1 MVFSSLTFLYFF
13 LPCVT
18 VLYYVCKNRAWRNGV
33 LLIFSLVFY
42 SWGEPKY
49 ILLLLLA
56 AAEAYIGGLIIDAA
70 AQRPRR
76 KKTAMAVTA
85 VLLLANLF
93 VFKYLGFVC
102 GNLGIRVREIIL
114 PIGISFYTFQILS
127 YVIDL
132 YRGKTRVQKNYLLL
146 LLYVSFFPQ
155 LIAGPSSAIRPW
167 KERWPPA
174 ARTGTISPADCAGL
188 SPALPKKCLSPTT
201 WPRWPR

>member
-18 VLYYVCKNRAWRNGV
+18 VLYYISKNRVWRNGV

-102 GNLGIRVREIIL
+102 GNLGIRVRDIVL

-132 YRGKTRVQKNYLLL
+132 YRGKTRVQTN
-146 LLYVSFFPQ
+146 
-155 LIAGPSSAIRPW
+155 
-167 KERWPPA
+167 
-174 ARTGTISPADCAGL
+174 
-188 SPALPKKCLSPTT
+188 
-201 WPRWPR
+201 